1 MAEHPD
7 HKYINKL
14 LDDLESGDLPRRV
27 MAVRALAKLRARN
40 QLITRILKRVVSR
53 DPDWIVRLEAAAAL
67 IRLGLQTRA
76 GKFIEFAIGFVG
88 WWGINHLVWT
98 SIVAQ
103 PLTPGFRH
111 YDANLLVLPC
121 NLVTLIALAF
131 IRRWVAL
138 GLLTAYGANLA
149 IATMMRLLVN
159 GICWIPFTVP
169 VD

>member
-67 IRLGLQTRA
+67 IRRGLQTRA

-88 WWGINHLVWT
+88 WFIVNGAIWAGIAT
-98 SIVAQ
+98 GDFGAQ
-103 PLTPGFRH
+103 RSLFLLFPNIFILP
-111 YDANLLVLPC
+111 ANLLA
-121 NLVTLIALAF
+121 LIILAF
-131 IRRWVAL
+131 VRSSVAL
-138 GLLTAYGANLA
+138 GLLTAYTVNFLLA
-149 IATMMRLLVN
+149 LIMGLLLYGV
-159 GICWIPFTVP
+159 CWIPFYIR
-169 VD
+169 